1 MHSANYY
8 QHIQINLRDENKN
21 QFVIYIITYYTYLHD
36 SKKIILRSSELT
48 IDVLRIDFRFSKS

>member
-1 MHSANYY
+1 MHSTNYY

-21 QFVIYIITYYTYLHD
+21 QFVIYIITYNTYLHD
-36 SKKIILRSSELT
+36 RKKIILHSFELT